1 MDVVQIHELNIT
13 SRIIFYKNKT
23 KTLNIS
29 IIHTSLS
36 YQSKKVYRYKP
47 FFKPINASTDPTY
60 KKIKCSST
68 QFNLVATDL
77 HTPLPLLLVGL
88 PWTLGR
94 TYSPLSWP
102 SCLSHQ
108 GLLQNQSNNACFK
121 LKFFSFSFFFKEM
134 KVSILCFLI
143 FIIDAKSSPKR
154 HNTNIYQKLKVK

>member
-23 KTLNIS
+23 ITLNIS

-36 YQSKKVYRYKP
+36 HQSKKVYRYKP
-47 FFKPINASTDPTY
+47 FFKLINASTDPTY
-60 KKIKCSST
+60 KKLKCSST

-77 HTPLPLLLVGL
+77 HTPLLLLSVGL

-121 LKFFSFSFFFKEM
+121 LKFFFFSFFFRK
-134 KVSILCFLI
+134 LRFL
-143 FIIDAKSSPKR
+143 FCVFLLS
-154 HNTNIYQKLKVK
+154 